1 MREKVECISCGE
13 YFDLDEDRNIDDI
26 VYCPECGSQL
36 RIVSLNPPEVE
47 PVAGEDLRENLD
59 EDNEETI

>member
-26 VYCPECGSQL
+26 IYCPECGSQL
-36 RIVSLNPPEVE
+36 KIISLNPPEVE
-47 PVAGEDLRENLD
+47 PVENENLREDLD
-59 EDNEETI
+59 EDNEEDL